1 MNFYFLQYPDS
12 GIFFIFDEWQR
23 TDDGGREEGTK
34 ETGDKGDRGDRGQRR
49 NRRGKKR
56 KEYLEPAFSWRTNR
70 IKEKRRT
77 LAFSFSLLC

>member
-34 ETGDKGDRGDRGQRR
+34 ETGDKGDGRQSRQGRQGT
-49 NRRGKKR
+49 KEEWKR
-56 KEYLEPAFSWRTNR
+56 E
-70 IKEKRRT
+70 EKST
-77 LAFSFSLLC
+77 WNQHLVGALIV

>member
-23 TDDGGREEGTK
+23 TDDGGREEG
-34 ETGDKGDRGDRGQRR
+34 
-49 NRRGKKR
+49 R